1 MAGGLRC
8 PTAQPIRARDIRTGS
23 DRPADRGT
31 GIRNRHDGPVPDTVV
46 QVQSP
51 VNAEVVG
58 HLGHLSLNRPESINA
73 IDLEM
78 MRSLTDTLDA
88 WAEDAT
94 VTAVLL
100 DGVGDHGF
108 CAGGDFREI
117 LARAAEGMTIG
128 SVFFRDEYRLI
139 AKLAE
144 FPKPVVSIMHGM
156 TMGGGISLAGHVSTR
171 VVTDGV
177 RLGQPETGYGF
188 VPDGGATWRL
198 ARTPGEI
205 GTYLALNSV
214 DLTAADAIALGFAD
228 VMVPAEQV
236 GELTTALADDD
247 DAAPDEKVRRFA
259 AEPGPSTV
267 LARRDWIDAC
277 YSADTVEAILERLWA
292 FSNDEEVEGLR
303 SADSSDPDAA
313 ANAAAA
319 ADSLLR
325 LSPTALV
332 ATLRSVRAA
341 RDGEDL
347 RDCLERE
354 LRLARWFTTQPDL
367 FTGVQALV
375 AQNTDSLH
383 QDEVPDWVPADLAD
397 VDDADIAAA
406 MDTQLRHSVFSR
418 GLAIPEDE
426 S

>member
-1 MAGGLRC
+1 M
-8 PTAQPIRARDIRTGS
+8 
-23 DRPADRGT
+23 
-31 GIRNRHDGPVPDTVV
+31 H
-46 QVQSP
+46 SP
-51 VNAEVVG
+51 VSAEIVG
-58 HLGHLSLNRPESINA
+58 QLGHLTLNRPEAINA
-73 IDLEM
+73 IDLET
-78 MRSLTDTLDA
+78 MRALSEALDA
-88 WAEDAT
+88 WAEDPA
-94 VTAVLL
+94 VEAVLL

-128 SVFFRDEYRLI
+128 TVFFRDEYRLI

-156 TMGGGISLAGHVSTR
+156 TMGGGISLAGHVATR
-171 VVTDGV
+171 VVTDRV
-177 RLGQPETGYGF
+177 KLGQPETGYGF

-198 ARTPGEI
+198 ARTPGEL

-228 VMVPAEQV
+228 AMVPSEAVAELA
-236 GELTTALADDD
+236 EALADDGS
-247 DAAPDEKVRRFA
+247 APAETVARFA
-259 AEPGPSTV
+259 KDPGDAPV

-292 FSNDEEVEGLR
+292 FSNGEAVGGLR
-303 SADSSDPDAA
+303 AADSADPEAA
-313 ANAAAA
+313 ANAADA
-319 ADSLLR
+319 ADTLLR

-341 RDGEDL
+341 RDGETL
-347 RDCLERE
+347 RDALERE

-375 AQNTDSLH
+375 AQNTQSLH
-383 QDEVPDWVPADLAD
+383 QSTVPEWRPADLAD
-397 VDDADIAAA
+397 VDVTDIVAA
-406 MDTQLRHSVFSR
+406 METQLRHSVFSR
-418 GLAIPEDE
+418 GLGIPESPE
-426 S
+426 AAAAAQAEAEAAAEAERAEAAG

>member
-1 MAGGLRC
+1 MH
-8 PTAQPIRARDIRTGS
+8 T
-23 DRPADRGT
+23 
-31 GIRNRHDGPVPDTVV
+31 PVYAVI
-46 QVQSP
+46 
-51 VNAEVVG
+51 VG

-78 MRSLTDTLDA
+78 MRTMTEALDG
-88 WAEDAT
+88 WAEDP
-94 VTAVLL
+94 AVSTILL
-100 DGVGDHGF
+100 DGVGDYGF

-144 FPKPVVSIMHGM
+144 YPKPIVSIMHGM

-171 VVTDGV
+171 VVTDRV
-177 RLGQPETGYGF
+177 KLGQPETGYGF
-188 VPDGGATWRL
+188 APDGGATWRL

-228 VMVPAEQV
+228 VMVPAEWI
-236 GELTTALADDD
+236 GELTAALEDADDVT
-247 DAAPDEKVRRFA
+247 APDEKVRRFA
-259 AEPGPSTV
+259 ADPGESTV
-267 LARRDWIDAC
+267 LVRRDWIDAC
-277 YSADTVEAILERLWA
+277 YAVDSVSAILERLWA
-292 FSNDEEVEGLR
+292 FSNDEAVAGLR
-303 SADSSDPDAA
+303 AADSNDPEAA

-319 ADSLLR
+319 ADTLLR
-325 LSPTALV
+325 LSPTALA

-341 RDGEDL
+341 RDGETL
-347 RDCLERE
+347 REALERE
-354 LRLARWFTTQPDL
+354 LRLARWFTTQPDM

-383 QDEVPDWVPADLAD
+383 QDVLPEWQPADLAA
-397 VDDADIAAA
+397 VDMADIIGA
-406 MDTQLRHSVFSR
+406 METQLRHSVFPR
-418 GLAIPEDE
+418 GLGIPEE
-426 S
+426 EPA

>member
-1 MAGGLRC
+1 M
-8 PTAQPIRARDIRTGS
+8 
-23 DRPADRGT
+23 
-31 GIRNRHDGPVPDTVV
+31 
-46 QVQSP
+46 QSP
-51 VNAEVVG
+51 VNAVVDG
-58 HLGHLSLNRPESINA
+58 HLGHLSLNRPEAINA

-78 MRSLTDTLDA
+78 MHAMTDALDA
-88 WAEDAT
+88 WVDDDA
-94 VTAVLL
+94 VSAILL
-100 DGVGDHGF
+100 DGVGDYGF

-117 LARAAEGMTIG
+117 LERAAEGMTIG

-144 FPKPVVSIMHGM
+144 YPKPIVSIMHGM

-171 VVTDGV
+171 VVTDQV
-177 RLGQPETGYGF
+177 KLGQPETGYGF

-205 GTYLALNSV
+205 GTYLALNSI

-228 VMVPAEQV
+228 VMVPTDQV
-236 GELTTALADDD
+236 AELTTALADVDESTD
-247 DAAPDEKVRRFA
+247 LDALVRRFA
-259 AEPGPSTV
+259 ADAGASTV
-267 LARRDWIDAC
+267 LERRDWIDAC
-277 YSADTVEAILERLWA
+277 YSADTVQAILERLWA
-292 FSNDEEVEGLR
+292 FSNGESVEGL
-303 SADSSDPDAA
+303 SAADSSDPDAA
-313 ANAAAA
+313 ANAAEA

-347 RDCLERE
+347 RDALERE

-375 AQNTDSLH
+375 AQNTETLH
-383 QDEVPDWVPADLAD
+383 QDSVPDWTPSDLAD
-397 VDDADIAAA
+397 VDVTDIAAA
-406 MDTQLRHSVFSR
+406 METQLRHSVFSR
-418 GLAIPEDE
+418 GLGIPDE
-426 S
+426 TEQADQKA